1 MENIWPYGK
10 QILVYFWPGSFG
22 FSKNIT
28 ISVFFG
34 HFLKCS
40 STVLLLSINCIAEWY
55 NFGIMCV
62 LQVTCV
68 HPFFVWQCHDLLWR
82 KLLPSIKFEPS
93 KIRVNN
99 ILVRHRTSQSHSQEM
114 TTFKQWTTLKAASP
128 SSLAKL
134 TNFYF
139 FLIINNTILLLNL
152 LTAKSYH
159 WNKSTNAVNW

>member
-22 FSKNIT
+22 FSKNKT

-68 HPFFVWQCHDLLWR
+68 HPFFVWQCHDLLWT
-82 KLLPSIKFEPS
+82 KLLPSIKFEPTCMIVDCWLNLAS
-93 KIRVNN
+93 KIQVNN

-114 TTFKQWTTLKAASP
+114 S
-128 SSLAKL
+128 
-134 TNFYF
+134 N
-139 FLIINNTILLLNL
+139 I
-152 LTAKSYH
+152 
-159 WNKSTNAVNW
+159 